1 MPSCHT
7 VSLHITHEA
16 MEDGC
21 VLVRV
26 GERLFRLYERS
37 GVVLEHRR
45 GREHQRL
52 APEDAARLIRLIREV
67 EDMAARRTA
76 EPAPAGLPS
85 KREVV
90 IF

>member
-7 VSLHITHEA
+7 
-16 MEDGC
+16 
-21 VLVRV
+21 
-26 GERLFRLYERS
+26 RLFRLYERS
-37 GVVLEHRR
+37 GVVLERMT

-76 EPAPAGLPS
+76 EPAPADLPE